1 MLEVPA
7 QVGRGRMMGD
17 DSSGDGSDESN
28 LANIPPKT
36 NMAMEHPPCEDV
48 CPIEHGDFPLP

>member
-1 MLEVPA
+1 MIEVEMD
-7 QVGRGRMMGD
+7 QMG
-17 DSSGDGSDESN
+17 SN

-48 CPIEHGDFPLP
+48 CPIENGDFPLP